1 MRAVLLPWIALCL
14 FSIPG
19 FLPAGAS
26 PAQVSPTIA
35 PAPPLIPTTDRRITL
50 DVVVTDHSGK
60 PVSGLQQQDFTIL
73 DNKKPQAIASFREAT
88 GTGPNPDPPFTAM
101 VIVDGV
107 NNTHEQLGF
116 LQGQLATYVKR
127 GGGELPV
134 PLSLDF
140 LTDASQ
146 NQTAATRDGNAV
158 AASLNSA
165 NLGLRTLVRSQGF
178 YGAAERTDI
187 SQRSLQQLVTAESNQ
202 PGRKL
207 LIWLGGGWPYLE
219 GPNVIL
225 GSRYQK
231 ALFQNIV
238 WLSTM
243 LRQAR
248 ITLYSVDSEEGLG
261 QSFYFEQFL
270 KGVSSAKSVRPGDL
284 TLQVLAV
291 QTGGEVLNRSNDLP
305 DSITQCLQDAK
316 IYYTLT
322 FDSPAANYPDEY
334 HSLQVKIGKPHLTV
348 RTGTGYYAQP

>member
-1 MRAVLLPWIALCL
+1 MRSMMLLWVALCL

-19 FLPAGAS
+19 FLSAGAS
-26 PAQVSPTIA
+26 PAQVSPTVA
-35 PAPPLIPTTDRRITL
+35 PAPPLVPPTDRRITL

-60 PVSGLQQQDFTIL
+60 PVSGLQQQDFTLL
-73 DNKKPQAIASFREAT
+73 DNKKPQAIASFLEAT

-107 NNTHEQLGF
+107 NNTYQQVAF
-116 LQGQLATYVKR
+116 LRGQLTAYVKR
-127 GGGELPV
+127 GGGELPM

-187 SQRSLQQLVTAESNQ
+187 SQRSLQQLVTTESNQ

-207 LIWLGGGWPYLE
+207 LVWLGHGWPYLE
-219 GPNVIL
+219 GPNVEL
-225 GSRYQK
+225 SSNNQK
-231 ALFQNIV
+231 ALFQDIV

-248 ITLYSVDSEEGLG
+248 ITLYSVDTEEGMS

-270 KGVSSAKSVRPGDL
+270 KGVSSAKSVQLGDL

-316 IYYTLT
+316 TYYTLT

-334 HSLQVKIGKPHLTV
+334 HSLQVKIGKPHLNV
-348 RTGTGYYAQP
+348 RTRTGYYAQP